1 MSLIWKLAATFIFFI
16 SLYLYLGELQQ
27 TGRPAGWQ
35 LAACVRGSG
44 GVANKRR
51 RCNKDSRHSGH
62 KDGKIIVLQ
71 YWYEFVCSITRMLI
85 SLARFWDHELILIL
99 IIVVSVSPLDN
110 AAQVLILNRKLFQL
124 QLSRYEVVLLLAPK
138 PETTNS
144 SGLIIYLDIF
154 SKLIISLFSTLLHY
168 FVCSNGW
175 QTSPLCSGPAPR
187 LPK

>member
-1 MSLIWKLAATFIFFI
+1 
-16 SLYLYLGELQQ
+16 
-27 TGRPAGWQ
+27 
-35 LAACVRGSG
+35 
-44 GVANKRR
+44 
-51 RCNKDSRHSGH
+51 
-62 KDGKIIVLQ
+62 
-71 YWYEFVCSITRMLI
+71 MLI

-99 IIVVSVSPLDN
+99 IIVVSVSRLDN